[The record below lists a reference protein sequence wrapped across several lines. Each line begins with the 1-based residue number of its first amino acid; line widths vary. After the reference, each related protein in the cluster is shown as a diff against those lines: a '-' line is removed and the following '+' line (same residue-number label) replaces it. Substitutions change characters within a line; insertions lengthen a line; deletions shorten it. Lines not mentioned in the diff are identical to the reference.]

1 MASKGI
7 YQYTVQESNNAGLGQ
22 GGSVY
27 LNTASTTF
35 TPTNGVIVAIQIIGD
50 DATFDTLTPENPE
63 KHFGTATGDLGYE
76 SGGNQF
82 GSGVTLTQGTT
93 IFGRFTSVSL
103 AADDSGGGVICYI
116 G

>member
-27 LNTASTTF
+27 LNTAATTF
-35 TPTNGVIVAIQIIGD
+35 TPTNGVIIAIQVLGD
-50 DATFDTLTPENPE
+50 GATFSTLTPEDTN
-63 KHFGTATGDLGYE
+63 KHIGTAAGHLGHE

-82 GSGVTLTQGTT
+82 GSGVTIPQGAT

>member
-27 LNTASTTF
+27 LNTNAKTF
-35 TPTNGVIVAIQIIGD
+35 TPTNGVIVAIQVLGNEVKLDVLTAEDSSKFIGIG
-50 DATFDTLTPENPE
+50 
-63 KHFGTATGDLGYE
+63 GTGYE
-76 SGGNQF
+76 SAGDTF
-82 GSGVTLTQGTT
+82 DSDVILPASST

-103 AADDSGGGVICYI
+103 AADQSDSNGIICYI

>member
-35 TPTNGVIVAIQIIGD
+35 TPTNGVIIAIQVLGD
-50 DATFDTLTPENPE
+50 GATFSTLTPEDTNN
-63 KHFGTATGDLGYE
+63 TARSYNFWKIYKCII
-76 SGGNQF
+76 S
-82 GSGVTLTQGTT
+82 S
-93 IFGRFTSVSL
+93 R
-103 AADDSGGGVICYI
+103 
-116 G
+116 